1 MDMSI
6 RAMLIDQNRSRVA
19 ILEQAL
25 HDNGC
30 EVVVRSTVG
39 DNLLQQ
45 ISEVKPDIIIVD
57 MESPDRDTLES
68 MRSISRDHPRPIVM
82 FADRSD
88 QISVTEAV
96 KAGVSAYVVDGM
108 SPARLKPI
116 MDVAIARFREFQ
128 ALRNDLL
135 ATKNKLEDRK
145 LIDKAKRVLMEQKI
159 MSEDDA
165 YKVIKKLAMDR
176 SIKMGEAA
184 RYINSIA
191 ELLI

>member
-1 MDMSI
+1 MSM

-30 EVVVRSTVG
+30 EVVARSTVG

>member
-1 MDMSI
+1 
-6 RAMLIDQNRSRVA
+6 MLIDQNRSRVA